1 MKTETQLFLRNLQ
14 MSDNQ
19 NSSGVDLYKYG
30 KLVATVESLEKKV
43 DKLEAGMEELLE
55 LANQSKG
62 GLWAG
67 MAVVAAVSS
76 IVTFIASW
84 FGNR

>member
-1 MKTETQLFLRNLQ
+1 MTT
-14 MSDNQ
+14 DN
-19 NSSGVDLYKYG
+19 GVDLYKYG

-55 LANQSKG
+55 LANKSRG

-67 MAVVAAVSS
+67 IAVVSAVSS
-76 IVTFIASW
+76 IIGFVAHY
-84 FGNR
+84 FGTK